1 MNELK
6 VFENKEFGPVR
17 AAEING
23 DPWFSGKDIA
33 DRLGYSN
40 TKDALSRHVDEE
52 DKKVFQRSEFTT
64 LENHLPKDVF
74 PCEFVDANIPN
85 RGITMIN
92 ESGVYSLIL
101 RSNLPKAK
109 EFKRWITS
117 EVLPSI
123 RKNGGYINGQETM
136 TDDELMAAA
145 LIMAQKKIEERDKQI
160 AEMKPKALFAD
171 CVTASETS
179 MLVRDF
185 AKMVHQKTNISIGG
199 GRMWEWLRKK
209 GYICKWSCMPTQ
221 RSMEMGLF
229 EIEERAITDGDSIRL
244 SQTTKITGK
253 GQRYFFQK
261 LLEDYGYDTGR
272 NQVQ

>member
-1 MNELK
+1 MNELT
-6 VFENKEFGPVR
+6 VFENNHLGKLRTAEENGEVYFCLRDICEILSIENVGNVR
-17 AAEING
+17 N
-23 DPWFSGKDIA
+23 
-33 DRLGYSN
+33 RLSEKGIRTMDTL
-40 TKDALSRHVDEE
+40 TKGGMQKLIYVDE
-52 DKKVFQRSEFTT
+52 
-64 LENHLPKDVF
+64 
-74 PCEFVDANIPN
+74 
-85 RGITMIN
+85 
-92 ESGVYSLIL
+92 
-101 RSNLPKAK
+101 SNLYKTIFMSRKQEA
-109 EFKRWITS
+109 EAFTDWVTS

-136 TDDELMAAA
+136 TADEFIAAA

-179 MLVRDF
+179 ILVRDF
-185 AKMVHQKTNISIGG
+185 AKMVQQKTNISIGG

-209 GYICKWSCMPTQ
+209 GYICKGSCMPTQ
-221 RSMEMGLF
+221 RYMEMGLF
-229 EIEERAITDGDSIRL
+229 EIEERAISDGDSTRL